1 LNPRDTVTPA
11 TGDSVPT
18 PAAIADYQ
26 VVRLLGEG
34 NHGSFYLA
42 RPPARLGLAEEFVAL
57 KVFDGRVSQQAYER
71 GVRELR
77 MFAAVRSPYLV
88 RVFDAVLEDQFVYAM
103 EHLPL
108 GSLATPTRPLP
119 RVTVLA
125 ALEHAARAAHAL
137 HEAGLAHCDIKPAN
151 VLLTNGPAE
160 IGGRLSDLGLARVL
174 APGTTLTGMSQA
186 SSVEYI
192 DPDLFGGARPS
203 RRTEVWALGATV
215 HRTLACTGLFG
226 ELPDGQPL
234 LAIRRVLSSPPQVH
248 PELAPAEAALVRD
261 CLAPGDD
268 RLPTAEAVADRLAQL
283 KPLASHG

>member
-1 LNPRDTVTPA
+1 VKARDTVIPA
-11 TGDSVPT
+11 TGDSAPT
-18 PAAIADYQ
+18 PTAIADYQ
-26 VVRLLGEG
+26 VVRSLGES

-42 RPPARLGLAEEFVAL
+42 RPPTRLGLADEFVVL
-57 KVFDGRVSQQAYER
+57 KVVGGRVGEQAYER

-88 RVFDAVLEDQFVYAM
+88 RVFDAVLEDSFVYAM
-103 EHLPL
+103 EYLPL
-108 GSLATPTRPLP
+108 GSLATPVRPLP
-119 RVTVLA
+119 HVSVLT

-137 HEAGLAHCDIKPAN
+137 HEAGLAHCDITPAN
-151 VLLTNGPAE
+151 VLLTDGPAE

-174 APGTTLTGMSQA
+174 APGTTVTGMSGA
-186 SSVEYI
+186 SSVEYV

-215 HRTLACTGLFG
+215 HRTLARCGLYG

-234 LAIRRVLSSPPQVH
+234 LAIRRALSSAPQLH
-248 PELAPAEAALVRD
+248 PELSPPAAALVRD
-261 CLAPGDD
+261 CLAPGND

-283 KPLASHG
+283 RSSASHG